1 MNISEQVK
9 GEALRLD
16 EREKIAEQDQN
27 MEEELEKDNIPDISK
42 YGHQLAVQNIFKK
55 NNKDF
60 TYFKNLVSTNK
71 SLNPSQDKTKRKI
84 TTDIIVAEYSSLFP
98 IDNLKSDY
106 DYEECLEI
114 ATFKFGFIENVRFE
128 RKWKKSIGNMNIGTP
143 GTTEGLSAGAIVN
156 LENMGLNVNQLL
168 NQNPTTTTA
177 NASAS
182 SLPPVAPTD
191 PKKRET
197 AGRVQRLRDYNI
209 VREPQNL
216 RNKSSKK
223 ERKVKFKE
231 VNMNIRMKT
240 INNKL
245 LFTNL
250 NHNPQQQNLEI
261 EGDLPTFNFRQNNK
275 KNRFKF

>member
-16 EREKIAEQDQN
+16 EREKIAEQEKN

-168 NQNPTTTTA
+168 NPNPTTTTA
-177 NASAS
+177 KAS